1 MKKILLDTNAYTNFF
16 KNYPKLEELV
26 QNTSKIY
33 MSPIVIGELL
43 EGFKLGNKLVHNS
56 GNLEIFLKENGV
68 EIVSVH
74 KETAEIYSE
83 IKVQLKKKGKPI
95 PINDVWIAAQAME
108 YGAVLVTYDQHFKGI
123 DGLRIWGE

>member
-16 KNYPKLEELV
+16 KNYTKLEEVV
-26 QNTSKIY
+26 QHTPKIY

-43 EGFKLGNKLVHNS
+43 EGFKFGNKVVQNS
-56 GNLEIFLKENGV
+56 GDLEIFLKENGV
-68 EIVSVH
+68 EIVSVQ
-74 KETAEIYSE
+74 KETAEVYSE
-83 IKVQLKKKGKPI
+83 IKTLLKKKGKPI

-108 YGAVLVTYDQHFKGI
+108 YGAVLVTYDRHFEVI